1 MMHAS
6 RLLAA
11 VALAAAAS
19 AAVSTPAAA
28 QTEVTERFSKIARL
42 GQDGTLDLANL
53 AGNVVIT
60 TGGGR
65 EVTIEAIKRVQRPNP
80 NAARALLQM
89 IDIQV
94 VEQANRVEIRTVYPR
109 PRNFPGSVDFTISVP
124 EDANVT
130 VKTLSG
136 NVRATNIKGE
146 LRAETVSGNVVTA
159 AARKLEAVKCISGD
173 IEIIDAAADDL
184 VTASTVSGNI
194 TVRGLKARAIQL
206 GSVTGNIRVDD
217 SQADRLDVKA
227 VNGSIDYA
235 GELAKNGRYQ
245 FISHSG
251 DIRLVLSG
259 TTGFELQAN
268 SFSGT
273 VRSDFAVKRRAA
285 GAEGQAPVQGPRV
298 IRGAFGD
305 ASAMLALRATFPSP
319 AGKVWIARTRKGTC
333 RRRRSRSEAEQF
345 PLRCFDRIAIV

>member
-1 MMHAS
+1 MINAP
-6 RLLAA
+6 RVLAIVVLATAVSVPA
-11 VALAAAAS
+11 VA
-19 AAVSTPAAA
+19 
-28 QTEVTERFSKIARL
+28 QTDVTERFSRTTHL
-42 GQDGTLDLANL
+42 DQDGTFDLVNI
-53 AGNVVIT
+53 AGDIVIT
-60 TGGGR
+60 TGSSR
-65 EVTIEAIKRVQRPNP
+65 DVSIEAIKRVQRPNP

-94 VEQANRVEIRTVYPR
+94 VEQANRVEVRTVYPR

-130 VKTLSG
+130 VRTLSG

-146 LRAETVSGNVVTA
+146 LRAETVSGNVVAA
-159 AARKLEAVKCISGD
+159 AARKLEALKCVSGD

-206 GSVTGNIRVDD
+206 GSVSGNIRVDD
-217 SQADRLDVKA
+217 TQADRMEVKA
-227 VNGSIDYA
+227 VNGNVDYA
-235 GELAKNGRYQ
+235 GDLARNGRYQ
-245 FISHSG
+245 FVSHSG

-259 TTGFELQAN
+259 ATGFELQAN

-273 VRSDFAVKRRAA
+273 VRSDFAINRRGGA
-285 GAEGQAPVQGPRV
+285 GAEGQAAVRGPRA

-305 ASAMLALRATFPSP
+305 ASATLALRAFS
-319 AGKVWIARTRKGTC
+319 GDISITR
-333 RRRRSRSEAEQF
+333 R
-345 PLRCFDRIAIV
+345 